1 MGTRGLWNLH
11 FAGKWYRFHDR
22 KSRICSPHEPGIV
35 RRIQSI
41 VASLDDLKGWEPVPF
56 PSPLPSNLDYVYTID
71 VDAGTLT
78 ITRWESVDAVLQPFP
93 RQIKLSC
100 LDESHGLT
108 LDSLERAPSEVS
120 ALTDSEAV
128 SIPGVKVE
136 LQGLDIRPGPPTPL
150 NELQFRVSLDF
161 CFVWR
166 AFIDDPTSW
175 RYPSMGFN
183 TLAIG
188 LLRIAAWDL
197 EVSSD
202 TEIDYPVNGVT
213 FPRWEA
219 PQADVFWFHGYL
231 VVLHATINTDVSLL
245 AAISKAQS
253 FLRLSHKDT
262 AHLIILSLR
271 HVAFV
276 EISSRSVLCTRVLPL
291 IVNASAVQCS
301 PGFRLLSHVLSS
313 SCWRA
318 SLAQREQLGFG
329 LPMEILDLV
338 LGSCTPKAALTLS
351 QASYIFQERYY
362 SMIPQLPGLSLQTFK
377 HSVPCCGKRDG
388 LQNSLVCCLYCYA
401 FIHTEC
407 AGSEPGPLPDPQV
420 ICPDCKDGKLCTE
433 LVPGGINHVS
443 RRYAGE
449 DCEVLVAGS
458 PKVLRI
464 RLSKPSHLRPELRL
478 LGNITT
484 VPPRLISFTI
494 RFNGAFAGLAYGL
507 DVF

>member
-276 EISSRSVLCTRVLPL
+276 EISSRLSFAEPCSIFVLLEGILGPEGAARVWSANGNPGSRSWILHPQGRTDTVTSFL
-291 IVNASAVQCS
+291 YFPRTVLLNDSAAS
-301 PGFRLLSHVLSS
+301 
-313 SCWRA
+313 
-318 SLAQREQLGFG
+318 
-329 LPMEILDLV
+329 
-338 LGSCTPKAALTLS
+338 GS
-351 QASYIFQERYY
+351 
-362 SMIPQLPGLSLQTFK
+362 
-377 HSVPCCGKRDG
+377 
-388 LQNSLVCCLYCYA
+388 
-401 FIHTEC
+401 
-407 AGSEPGPLPDPQV
+407 
-420 ICPDCKDGKLCTE
+420 
-433 LVPGGINHVS
+433 
-443 RRYAGE
+443 
-449 DCEVLVAGS
+449 
-458 PKVLRI
+458 
-464 RLSKPSHLRPELRL
+464 
-478 LGNITT
+478 ITAN
-484 VPPRLISFTI
+484 F
-494 RFNGAFAGLAYGL
+494 
-507 DVF
+507 